1 MAFYKGQETYS
12 VDSKGRLNI
21 PAKMRRALSPE
32 ALNTF
37 VLTRGSDR
45 CVAAYPLDEWRR
57 YELEY
62 AKLNQYDEQSRFF
75 LRTVLAWSEEVELDG
90 QQRIMVPKRYL
101 DFAGI
106 DGKVVIVG
114 MIDHIELWQ
123 PEEFEIYLSK
133 SEASY
138 EQVASQ
144 VMQRPNGQ

>member
-1 MAFYKGQETYS
+1 
-12 VDSKGRLNI
+12 
-21 PAKMRRALSPE
+21 
-32 ALNTF
+32 

-90 QQRIMVPKRYL
+90 QQRIMVPKKYL